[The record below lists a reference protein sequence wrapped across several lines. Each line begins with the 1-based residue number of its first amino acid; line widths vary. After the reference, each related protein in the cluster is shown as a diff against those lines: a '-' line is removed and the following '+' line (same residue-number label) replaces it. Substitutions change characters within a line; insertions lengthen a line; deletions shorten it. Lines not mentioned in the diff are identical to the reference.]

1 MNKALGWRADLR
13 ANLFNGSRAGAIL
26 PAALFTLLA
35 LFIATAQAQT
45 VASLPTRSKPLAAQ
59 GPAEPT
65 AAWVEF
71 CIGMPLECAVDAG
84 ESAKLVLTPETWAT
98 LNRVN
103 REVNRAIKPLTDRDH
118 WGVVDRWD
126 FAEDG
131 YGDCE
136 DYQLVKRRQ
145 LVELG
150 LPRRALRMTVVLD
163 EEDAGHAVLMV
174 LTNRGDFVLDN
185 KRDAV
190 VAWSDT
196 SYTFV
201 KREGHDSAAW
211 VSLEWEASPVETA
224 KQ

>member
-1 MNKALGWRADLR
+1 MDKALGWRADFR
-13 ANLFNGSRAGAIL
+13 ANLLNGSRACAIL

-35 LFIATAQAQT
+35 LFIASAEAQT
-45 VASLPTRSKPLAAQ
+45 IASLPTRSKPLAVQ

-71 CIGMPLECAVDAG
+71 CIGMPLECAVDTSETATVG
-84 ESAKLVLTPETWAT
+84 LTPELWAT
-98 LNRVN
+98 INRVN
-103 REVNRAIKPLTDRDH
+103 REVNHEIKPLTDREH

-136 DYQLVKRRQ
+136 DYQLVKRRR

-174 LTNRGDFVLDN
+174 RTNRGDFLLDN

-190 VAWSDT
+190 VAWSET

>member
-1 MNKALGWRADLR
+1 MDRALGWRAVSS
-13 ANLFNGSRAGAIL
+13 ANLFSGSRLGAIL
-26 PAALFTLLA
+26 PAALLTLLA
-35 LFIATAQAQT
+35 LLTTTAQAET
-45 VASLPTRSKPLAAQ
+45 VTSLPPRAKPLAAQ

-71 CIGMPLECAVDAG
+71 CIGMPLECAVDTSEKATV
-84 ESAKLVLTPETWAT
+84 SLTPELWAAI
-98 LNRVN
+98 NRVN
-103 REVNRAIKPLTDRDH
+103 REVNHEIKPLTDRDH

-136 DYQLVKRRQ
+136 DYQLVKRRR

-174 LTNRGDFVLDN
+174 RTNRGDFLLDN

-190 VAWSDT
+190 VAWADT
-196 SYTFV
+196 NYTFV

>member
-1 MNKALGWRADLR
+1 MDKERGWRAGSG
-13 ANLFNGSRAGAIL
+13 ASFPNGPRGIAIL

-35 LFIATAQAQT
+35 LLINAAQAQMI
-45 VASLPTRSKPLAAQ
+45 ASVPVGAKPLAAQ

-71 CIGMPLECAVDAG
+71 CITTPMECAVDTG
-84 ESAKLVLTPETWAT
+84 ERATLALTAETWAT

-103 REVNRAIKPLTDRDH
+103 REVNREIKPLTDRDH

-136 DYQLVKRRQ
+136 DYQLVKRKR
-145 LVELG
+145 LIELG

-174 LTNRGDFVLDN
+174 LTDRGDFVLDN
-185 KRDAV
+185 KRNAV
-190 VAWSDT
+190 VAWSET
-196 SYTFV
+196 NYTFV

>member
-1 MNKALGWRADLR
+1 MDKERGWRAGSG
-13 ANLFNGSRAGAIL
+13 ASFPNGPRGIAIL
-26 PAALFTLLA
+26 PAALFTLFA
-35 LFIATAQAQT
+35 LLINTAQAQT
-45 VASLPTRSKPLAAQ
+45 MASLPVGAKPLAAQ

-71 CIGMPLECAVDAG
+71 CITTPMECAVDTS
-84 ESAKLVLTPETWAT
+84 ESPTLTLTREVWAA

-103 REVNRAIKPLTDRDH
+103 REVNREIKPLTDRDH

-136 DYQLVKRRQ
+136 DYQLVKRKR
-145 LVELG
+145 LIELG

-174 LTNRGDFVLDN
+174 LTDRGDFVLDN
-185 KRDAV
+185 KRNAV
-190 VAWSDT
+190 VAWSET
-196 SYTFV
+196 NYTFV

>member
-1 MNKALGWRADLR
+1 
-13 ANLFNGSRAGAIL
+13 
-26 PAALFTLLA
+26 
-35 LFIATAQAQT
+35 ATTAPAQAH
-45 VASLPTRSKPLAAQ
+45 ASLAPRSAPLAAQ

-84 ESAKLVLTPETWAT
+84 ESAKLVLTPEIWAT

-150 LPRRALRMTVVLD
+150 LPRR
-163 EEDAGHAVLMV
+163 
-174 LTNRGDFVLDN
+174 
-185 KRDAV
+185 
-190 VAWSDT
+190 
-196 SYTFV
+196 
-201 KREGHDSAAW
+201 
-211 VSLEWEASPVETA
+211 
-224 KQ
+224 